1 MKRKLWL
8 CIPLVVIILLGFL
21 GLYLLGNMESEM
33 KIFAETKGKTTLS
46 MELQNALYGY
56 MENDDGNYV
65 EITKDA
71 SNRITAIH
79 IHSIPL
85 SLLSS
90 RLTMVLLEE
99 LKEYKSD
106 GFGIPL
112 GNLTSVAYFSGKGP
126 VIPVTAV
133 TLGTVANRVE
143 TELTS
148 TGINQTL
155 HRVTI
160 RYAVTIRYLSPLRE
174 YVDTLNLEVLIAET
188 LVVGDVPIYKD

>member
-1 MKRKLWL
+1 
-8 CIPLVVIILLGFL
+8 
-21 GLYLLGNMESEM
+21 
-33 KIFAETKGKTTLS
+33 
-46 MELQNALYGY
+46 
-56 MENDDGNYV
+56 
-65 EITKDA
+65 
-71 SNRITAIH
+71 
-79 IHSIPL
+79 
-85 SLLSS
+85 
-90 RLTMVLLEE
+90 MVLLEE

>member
-1 MKRKLWL
+1 MKKRRWIL
-8 CIPLVVIILLGFL
+8 ILLVFFL
-21 GLYLLGNMESEM
+21 TAGIIIAYLISNMDREM
-33 KIFAETKGKTTLS
+33 KLFAETKGKTTLALV
-46 MELQNALYGY
+46 LQNALYDY
-56 MENDDGNYV
+56 MKNEDGNYV
-65 EITKDA
+65 EIAKDA
-71 SNRITAIH
+71 SNRITSIH

-85 SLLSS
+85 SLLAS
-90 RLTMVLLEE
+90 RLTVILLEE
-99 LKEYKSD
+99 LEEYKSD

-133 TLGTVANRVE
+133 TLGTVAHTVD

-155 HRVTI
+155 HRVSI
-160 RYAVTIRYLSPLRE
+160 RYAVTIRYLSPLHE
-174 YVDTLNLEVLIAET
+174 YVDSMTLEVLIAET

>member
-1 MKRKLWL
+1 MKKRRWIL
-8 CIPLVVIILLGFL
+8 ILLVFFL
-21 GLYLLGNMESEM
+21 TAGIIIAYLISNMDREM
-33 KIFAETKGKTTLS
+33 KLFAETKGKTTLALV
-46 MELQNALYGY
+46 LQNALYDY
-56 MENDDGNYV
+56 MKNEDGNYV
-65 EITKDA
+65 EIAKDA
-71 SNRITAIH
+71 SNRITSIH

-85 SLLSS
+85 SLLAS
-90 RLTMVLLEE
+90 RLTVILLEE
-99 LKEYKSD
+99 LEEYKSD

-133 TLGTVANRVE
+133 TLGTVAHTVD

-155 HRVTI
+155 HRVSI
-160 RYAVTIRYLSPLRE
+160 RYAVTIRYLSPLHE
-174 YVDTLNLEVLIAET
+174 YVDSMMLEVLIAET